1 MKKWWSLPTLLLVL
15 ALAGC
20 AHPQPVYNEPPPPPP
35 PPPPVEFREAAQQG
49 TYDGYQAAKSDVAAE
64 RPPNVEGQ
72 EPFRNP
78 PVPPEAVEAYRRAFR
93 NGYDAFLH
101 GAPPPP
107 PPPPPNR

>member
-1 MKKWWSLPTLLLVL
+1 MKKWWTLPTLVLVL

-20 AHPQPVYNEPPPPPP
+20 AHPQPVYNPPPPPP
-35 PPPPVEFREAAQQG
+35 PPAPAAADQG
-49 TYDGYQAAKSDVAAE
+49 LYDGYQAAKSDVAAQ

-72 EPFRNP
+72 DLFRNP
-78 PVPPEAVEAYRRAFR
+78 PVPPEAAEAYRRSFR

-107 PPPPPNR
+107 PPPNR

>member
-1 MKKWWSLPTLLLVL
+1 MKKSWTFPALLLIL

-20 AHPQPVYNEPPPPPP
+20 AHPQPVYNQPP

-49 TYDGYQAAKSDVAAE
+49 LVDGYEAAKNDVAAQ
-64 RPPNVEGQ
+64 RPPSVESQ

-78 PVPPEAVEAYRRAFR
+78 PVPPEAAEAYRRSFR

-107 PPPPPNR
+107 PQNR